1 MICPP
6 TEKLLVPLLVPTT
19 IRNAKP
25 RNKLY
30 KLSERGGLQRLV
42 KPNGARLWW
51 FAHRFAGRQKT
62 LAMGVCPMIALAEIR
77 RSRDVARKLVATG
90 LDPSVRHKL
99 DKQSPV

>member
-25 RNKLY
+25 RDKLY
-30 KLSERGGLQRLV
+30 KLSESGGLLV
-42 KPNGARLWW
+42 EPNGARLWW
-51 FAHRFAGRQKT
+51 FAYRFAGQQKT
-62 LAMGVCPMIALAEIR
+62 LAMAVCSMIALSEMQR
-77 RSRDVARKLVATG
+77 RCDVARKLVATG
-90 LDPSVRHKL
+90 LDPSVRRKL